1 MEQHRDRLVS
11 RMKKKGIKQ
20 EFAEAIY
27 KQICGFGE
35 YGFPESHAASFAL
48 ISYVGSYLRAH
59 YPAIFTCGLLNAQPM
74 GFYSA
79 ATIVGDARRRGVEV
93 RPIDAV
99 YSSWDCTLEG
109 EALRMG
115 LRYVKSLREKI
126 GTAIMRAREER
137 AFDSIDDLSTRA
149 GLDAGSLAALAE
161 AGACDSLGDDRRQA
175 LWRAH
180 STGRSAPVPL
190 SVDEGD
196 APEFPTLS
204 RFEEIGWDHTRS
216 AHSTRGHPLEEL
228 RGELAAQGLPD
239 ARSVAAMPD
248 GRRVRYAGLV
258 ICRQRPGTASG
269 VTFLTL
275 EDETGFVNVVVWRK
289 VFEKHAL
296 VLKTTSFLG
305 IEGKLQVEGGVTH
318 LVADAL
324 WKPSVEIMPVAVE
337 SHDFH

>member
-1 MEQHRDRLVS
+1 
-11 RMKKKGIKQ
+11 
-20 EFAEAIY
+20 
-27 KQICGFGE
+27 
-35 YGFPESHAASFAL
+35 
-48 ISYVGSYLRAH
+48 
-59 YPAIFTCGLLNAQPM
+59 LLNALPM

-79 ATIVGDARRRGVEV
+79 ATLVGDARRRGVEV
-93 RPIDAV
+93 RPIDVV
-99 YSSWDCTLEG
+99 YSSWDCTLEDG
-109 EALRMG
+109 ALRMG
-115 LRYVKSLREKI
+115 LRYVKSLRDKT
-126 GTAIMRAREER
+126 GQAIVGARAER
-137 AFDSIDDLSTRA
+137 AFDSVDDLSTRA
-149 GLDAGSLAALAE
+149 RLDAGALAALAE

-180 STGRSAPVPL
+180 SVGRSAPVPL

-228 RGELAAQGLPD
+228 RDALTAQGLPD
-239 ARSVAAMPD
+239 ARAVGAMPD

-275 EDETGFVNVVVWRK
+275 EDESGFVNVVVWRQ
-289 VFEKHAL
+289 VFEQHAL

-305 IEGKLQVEGGVTH
+305 IEGQLQVEGGVTH
-318 LVADAL
+318 LVADSL
-324 WKPSVEIMPVAVE
+324 WKPSVGSIPVAVE